1 MRITVLPNKYRIG
14 SNRGIMALDEPG
26 VLGKINSVVC
36 WDSSLFPLKPKENET
51 DPNVEDREFLG
62 PDPELVPGSMF
73 IVKGGQVLAVENK
86 DRIILVM
93 SETGPLALQNLYE
106 NEITLEFQLKFEYCE
121 GQATYEKKDLQD
133 IPADYETYTVPY
145 NLMKIFRD
153 NFLEGQDLPK
163 KGLCLEVKYESDN
176 FFLPLTLYI
185 QDWKISYN
193 PVEVDPE
200 QAPDMAK
207 EVIAWFYNNY
217 FPPKLEYPEEEKQ
230 KDIDSGDGF
239 SDLANALINNP

>member
-26 VLGKINSVVC
+26 ILSKFNSIVC

-51 DPNVEDREFLG
+51 DPDIEDREFLG
-62 PDPELVPGSMF
+62 PEPELVPGSMF
-73 IVKGGQVLAVENK
+73 IVKGGQVLAVENP
-86 DRIILVM
+86 DRFILVM
-93 SETGPLALQNLYE
+93 SETGPLALQNLYQ
-106 NEITLEFQLKFEYCE
+106 NEITLEFELKFDYWE
-121 GQATYEKKDLQD
+121 GQATYEKKEPQD
-133 IPADYETYTVPY
+133 IPADYESYTVPY
-145 NLMKIFRD
+145 NLMMVFRN
-153 NFLEGQDLPK
+153 NFLEGRDLPK

-176 FFLPLTLYI
+176 FLLPITIYI

-193 PVEVDPE
+193 PIEVDPE

-217 FPPKLEYPEEEKQ
+217 FPPKLEYPKEEEKQ
-230 KDIDSGDGF
+230 E
-239 SDLANALINNP
+239 LAEDKTALPPQP